1 MPGAVNTIQQGELL
15 AQHTTAAV
23 SSTIVIAQDHRLGMG
38 QGTDPTGQAQIAIAE
53 ITDEQNSIGAKLV
66 QQALILRTPGTVQI
80 SCNRETEMRQ
90 SRCLG

>member
-23 SSTIVIAQDHRLGMG
+23 PSTVVISKDHCLGMG

-53 ITDEQNSIGAKLV
+53 IADEQNSVGAKLV
-66 QQALILRTPGTVQI
+66 QQVLILRTPGAVQI

>member
-1 MPGAVNTIQQGELL
+1 VNTIQQGELL

-23 SSTIVIAQDHRLGMG
+23 PSTVVISQDHRLGMG
-38 QGTDPTGQAQIAIAE
+38 QGTDPTGQAQIAITE

-66 QQALILRTPGTVQI
+66 QQALILRTPGAVQI